1 MSEKTEHQPKL
12 SKRGWATVEGIMPKI
27 KDAVAEKSKKVNTN
41 IDLSTAEN
49 WLLRPELVALCKDA
63 VAQDLSARVSRFGE

>member
-1 MSEKTEHQPKL
+1 MSENIETPRNL

-27 KDAVAEKSKKVNTN
+27 KDVVAERSKKMNTN

-63 VAQDLSARVSRFGE
+63 IMDDLLPKVCNTEV

>member
-1 MSEKTEHQPKL
+1 MSERIEMQPKL

-27 KDAVAEKSKKVNTN
+27 NDAVAEKLKKVNTN

-63 VAQDLSARVSRFGE
+63 VAQDLSARVRRFGE